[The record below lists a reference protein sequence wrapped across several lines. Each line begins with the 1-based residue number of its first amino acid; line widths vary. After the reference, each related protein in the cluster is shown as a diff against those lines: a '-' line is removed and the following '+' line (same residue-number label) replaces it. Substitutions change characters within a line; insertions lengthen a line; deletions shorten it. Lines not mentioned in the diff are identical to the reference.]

1 MKLYHIVAVAA
12 HQVIGKGN
20 KLPWHF
26 SEDMKFF
33 KQKTMGSTVIMGRK
47 TWESLGKPLPG
58 RVNFILSKTMAA
70 VSGQDSGQGSRVFRS
85 LGEALGEVKTSEAFI
100 IGGAE
105 LYRQTLPFVDG
116 IFMTRIPGEYDG
128 DAFYPALPDSFVE
141 RSRTVLRDDPRIEA
155 VYYENPRDEKCSCC
169 G

>member
-1 MKLYHIVAVAA
+1 MKIYHIVAVAA
-12 HQVIGKGN
+12 HNVIGKN
-20 KLPWHF
+20 NALPWHF

-58 RVNFILSKTMAA
+58 RENFVLSKSLLSL
-70 VSGQDSGQGSRVFRS
+70 SGQAGGQGARVFSS
-85 LGEALGEVKTSEAFI
+85 LGKALGEIRTPEAFV

-116 IFMTRIPGEYDG
+116 VFMTRIPGEYDG
-128 DAFYPALPDSFVE
+128 DAFYPSLPGSFVE
-141 RSRTVLRDDPRIEA
+141 RSRTLLREDPRIET
-155 VYYENPRDEKCSCC
+155 VYYENPRDERCSCC